1 MISADIYFAAGNPTL
16 EAPLIEPQIWM
27 QKASG
32 NQAGAKANYMPRSP
46 AICREL
52 RSLPSSVGL
61 AVECL
66 DGSFAF
72 YRIRGSLL
80 ERIQDLE
87 RSWTE
92 VPAEDILQH
101 LVLQTPVAVWL
112 ESRMVLKPAD
122 WVKPYFHTE

>member
-16 EAPLIEPQIWM
+16 EAPLIERQIWTR
-27 QKASG
+27 KASG
-32 NQAGAKANYMPRSP
+32 KAAGAKTIYMPRSP

-122 WVKPYFHTE
+122 WVKPYFYKE

>member
-1 MISADIYFAAGNPTL
+1 MR
-16 EAPLIEPQIWM
+16 Q
-27 QKASG
+27 
-32 NQAGAKANYMPRSP
+32 P
-46 AICREL
+46 ATTCREL

-72 YRIRGSLL
+72 YRIRGGAL
-80 ERIQDLE
+80 ERIKDQE

-92 VPAEDILQH
+92 VPSEDILQH

>member
-1 MISADIYFAAGNPTL
+1 MR
-16 EAPLIEPQIWM
+16 Q
-27 QKASG
+27 
-32 NQAGAKANYMPRSP
+32 P
-46 AICREL
+46 ATICREL
-52 RSLPSSVGL
+52 RSLPSSAGL

-72 YRIRGSLL
+72 YRIREGIL
-80 ERIQDLE
+80 ERIQGPE
-87 RSWTE
+87 TAWTE
-92 VPAEDILQH
+92 VLAEDILQH

>member
-1 MISADIYFAAGNPTL
+1 MR
-16 EAPLIEPQIWM
+16 Q
-27 QKASG
+27 
-32 NQAGAKANYMPRSP
+32 P
-46 AICREL
+46 ATICREL

-61 AVECL
+61 AVEGL

-72 YRIRGSLL
+72 YRIRGGAL
-80 ERIQDLE
+80 ERIQDQE
-87 RSWTE
+87 RTWTE
-92 VPAEDILQH
+92 VAAEDILQH

>member
-1 MISADIYFAAGNPTL
+1 
-16 EAPLIEPQIWM
+16 
-27 QKASG
+27 
-32 NQAGAKANYMPRSP
+32 MPRSP
-46 AICREL
+46 AICGEL

-72 YRIRGSLL
+72 YRIRGSTL
-80 ERIQDLE
+80 ERIQEQE
-87 RSWTE
+87 RAWTQMS
-92 VPAEDILQH
+92 PGDILQH

-112 ESRMVLKPAD
+112 ESRMVLQPAE

>member
-1 MISADIYFAAGNPTL
+1 MRPT
-16 EAPLIEPQIWM
+16 
-27 QKASG
+27 
-32 NQAGAKANYMPRSP
+32 P

-52 RSLPSSVGL
+52 RSLPSSTGL

-72 YRIRGSLL
+72 YRIRGGAL
-80 ERIQDLE
+80 ERIQDQE
-87 RSWTE
+87 RKWTE

-112 ESRMVLKPAD
+112 ESRMVLKPAE
-122 WVKPYFHTE
+122 WVKPYFHAE

>member
-1 MISADIYFAAGNPTL
+1 MRQP
-16 EAPLIEPQIWM
+16 
-27 QKASG
+27 
-32 NQAGAKANYMPRSP
+32 P

-72 YRIRGSLL
+72 YRIRGGTL
-80 ERIQDLE
+80 ERTQELE
-87 RSWTE
+87 RGWTQ

-101 LVLQTPVAVWL
+101 LVLHTPVAAWL
-112 ESRMVLKPAD
+112 ESRLVLKPAE

>member
-1 MISADIYFAAGNPTL
+1 MRP
-16 EAPLIEPQIWM
+16 
-27 QKASG
+27 
-32 NQAGAKANYMPRSP
+32 P
-46 AICREL
+46 AIICREL

-72 YRIRGSLL
+72 YRVHGGAL
-80 ERIQDLE
+80 ERIQGQE
-87 RSWTE
+87 RAWTE

-112 ESRMVLKPAD
+112 ESRMVLKPAE

>member
-1 MISADIYFAAGNPTL
+1 
-16 EAPLIEPQIWM
+16 M

-32 NQAGAKANYMPRSP
+32 NQAGAKTNYMPRSP

-52 RSLPSSVGL
+52 RILPSSVGL

>member
-1 MISADIYFAAGNPTL
+1 
-16 EAPLIEPQIWM
+16 
-27 QKASG
+27 
-32 NQAGAKANYMPRSP
+32 MPSSP
-46 AICREL
+46 ALCREL

-72 YRIRGSLL
+72 YRIRGSIL
-80 ERIQDLE
+80 ERTQDEE

-92 VPAEDILQH
+92 VPPVDILQH
-101 LVLQTPVAVWL
+101 LVLHTPVAAWL

-122 WVKPYFHTE
+122 WVKPYIHSE

>member
-1 MISADIYFAAGNPTL
+1 
-16 EAPLIEPQIWM
+16 
-27 QKASG
+27 
-32 NQAGAKANYMPRSP
+32 MPKPP

-72 YRIRGSLL
+72 YRIRGGSL
-80 ERIQDLE
+80 ERIQGQE
-87 RSWTE
+87 RAWTE
-92 VPAEDILQH
+92 VPPEDILQH
-101 LVLQTPVAVWL
+101 LVLHTPVAVWL
-112 ESRMVLKPAD
+112 ESRVVLKPAD

>member
-1 MISADIYFAAGNPTL
+1 MGHPS
-16 EAPLIEPQIWM
+16 
-27 QKASG
+27 
-32 NQAGAKANYMPRSP
+32 

-72 YRIRGSLL
+72 YRIRGSTL
-80 ERIQDLE
+80 ERIQDSE
-87 RSWTE
+87 RAWTE
-92 VPAEDILQH
+92 VGAPDILQH
-101 LVLQTPVAVWL
+101 LVLNTPVAIWL
-112 ESRMVLKPAD
+112 ESRMVLKPAE

>member
-1 MISADIYFAAGNPTL
+1 MGHPS
-16 EAPLIEPQIWM
+16 
-27 QKASG
+27 
-32 NQAGAKANYMPRSP
+32 

-72 YRIRGSLL
+72 YRIRGSTL
-80 ERIQDLE
+80 ERIQYSE
-87 RSWTE
+87 RAWTE
-92 VPAEDILQH
+92 VGAPDILQH
-101 LVLQTPVAVWL
+101 LVLNTPVAVWL
-112 ESRMVLKPAD
+112 ESRMVLKPAE

>member
-1 MISADIYFAAGNPTL
+1 MRQPST
-16 EAPLIEPQIWM
+16 
-27 QKASG
+27 
-32 NQAGAKANYMPRSP
+32 
-46 AICREL
+46 ICREL

-72 YRIRGSLL
+72 YRIRGSAL
-80 ERIQDLE
+80 ERIQDQE
-87 RSWTE
+87 RTWTE
-92 VPAEDILQH
+92 VPSEDILQH
-101 LVLQTPVAVWL
+101 LVLHTPVAVWL

>member
-1 MISADIYFAAGNPTL
+1 MAAGNPTL
-16 EAPLIEPQIWM
+16 QAPLIELKIWTR
-27 QKASG
+27 KASG
-32 NQAGAKANYMPRSP
+32 NQVAGVKTFYMPRSP

-72 YRIRGSLL
+72 YRIRGSVL
-80 ERIQDLE
+80 ERIQDME

-112 ESRMVLKPAD
+112 ESRMVLKPAE

>member
-1 MISADIYFAAGNPTL
+1 MPKPSAIS
-16 EAPLIEPQIWM
+16 
-27 QKASG
+27 
-32 NQAGAKANYMPRSP
+32 
-46 AICREL
+46 REL

-72 YRIRGSLL
+72 YRIRGSAL
-80 ERIQDLE
+80 ERIQDQE
-87 RSWTE
+87 RTWTE

-112 ESRMVLKPAD
+112 ESRMVLKPAE